1 MTIRR
6 QLPRGNDTRKTA
18 ITAAKAKLENP
29 GPIGSVLTANTTAR
43 LNTIHATYLPAMTLI
58 NQRESE
64 AQTATNAKNPF
75 LQTLKLF
82 CKSFIGTFNFGVERG
97 KYPANH
103 RPYYGIDG
111 NNSNLPDLSRE
122 EEITSLATSII
133 TGDPLRVAA
142 GGAAMANPSAAEVG
156 AKNTALLP
164 LLAASSNAKDALDIA
179 QEAVERMNVEADK
192 VIKKVWDEVETFFN
206 EEAPASKRANAR
218 EWGVVYVSDGA
229 DTPLTTVITLLSDQ
243 TIPGMVRIDYTGNVL
258 ATGGQQII
266 ETWETGAFNISVPA
280 PGIHSI
286 FEWRYTNPGIKEP
299 TTTGNIETIG
309 EIRIPNN
316 KLIRFTAEG
325 RNNVIHFDGS
335 GNAFDSPGTNNILLW
350 LDGNGKLNGFVDLS
364 AGTNAPPT
372 GDGITAKNSLIV
384 KGWTVITN

>member
-18 ITAAKAKLENP
+18 ITAAKAKLDNP
-29 GPIGSVLTANTTAR
+29 GPIGSVLTAGTTNR
-43 LNTIHATYLPAMTLI
+43 LNTMHATYLPAMTLI
-58 NQRESE
+58 NEREAE
-64 AQTATNAKNPF
+64 AQTATVAKNPF
-75 LQTLKLF
+75 LHTLKLF
-82 CKSFIGTFNFGVERG
+82 CKSFIGVFNFGVERG

-142 GGAAMANPSAAEVG
+142 GGANMANPSAAEVG

-206 EEAPASKRANAR
+206 EETPESKRANAR
-218 EWGVVYVSDGA
+218 EWGVVYVSDT
-229 DTPLTTVITLLSDQ
+229 DTPLPQSISFILLLTDADRTVSF
-243 TIPGMVRIDYTGNVL
+243 DYTGGIF
-258 ATGGQQII
+258 ATGDMLTQ
-266 ETWETGAFNISVPA
+266 TWEAGIFNTVVLSN
-280 PGIHSI
+280 GIHGVLQWTYSTSGEKKPI
-286 FEWRYTNPGIKEP
+286 L
-299 TTTGNIETIG
+299 TGNTNTIG
-309 EIRIPNN
+309 AMDIANNRMSRCIPEGSNKCRNFNAWNN
-316 KLIRFTAEG
+316 NLDELSTNGILI
-325 RNNVIHFDGS
+325 
-335 GNAFDSPGTNNILLW
+335 W
-350 LDGNGKLNGFVDLS
+350 LDDNDEEGGTVNLS
-364 AGTNAPPT
+364 GGTNAPPT
-372 GDGITAKNSLIV
+372 GAGLVAKNSLIA